1 MVKLARAFCNMLS
14 VTNGD
19 RELRCAGVEEFI
31 PQIAGTKQYTDDL
44 RVVLFTDESVFIQCG
59 DKMSDWDT
67 LEDMVESAASLKLP
81 GFDLLRADLAE
92 ALNG

>member
-1 MVKLARAFCNMLS
+1 MLS

-31 PQIAGTKQYTDDL
+31 PQIAGTKQYTDYL
-44 RVVLFTDESVFIQCG
+44 RVIVFTDESVFVQCG

-67 LEDMVESAASLKLP
+67 LDDMVESAASLNLP
-81 GFDLLRADLAE
+81 GFDLLRADLVE
-92 ALNG
+92 ACHAS